1 MIKWILK
8 AVLLPFVASFVVT
21 RKICKRILRYDYRAK
36 PIGGR
41 SR

>member
-1 MIKWILK
+1 MLRWILK
-8 AVLLPFVASFVVT
+8 AMLLPFAAGFFVT
-21 RKICKRILRYDYRAK
+21 RKICKRVLRYDYRAK